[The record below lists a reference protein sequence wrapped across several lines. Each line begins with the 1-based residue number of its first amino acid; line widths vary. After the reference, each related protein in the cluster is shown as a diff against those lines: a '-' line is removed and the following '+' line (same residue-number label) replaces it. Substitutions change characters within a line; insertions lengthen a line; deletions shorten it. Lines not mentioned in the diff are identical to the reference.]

1 MAQFQSPINYVTG
14 DQVTAANLNNHING
28 AVALPGLIADQ
39 SSMSANDV
47 ASTDQVLINDGG
59 VLKKTTVGDVLNSN
73 LTATF
78 TSITATNFVSDNV
91 APGANKDLG
100 LSPNA
105 GVAVTGKTFTSVN
118 GINVTVNSTAHNVLQ
133 NQVLTITAS
142 IAAYSGEYRV
152 VSVTTDTFEYVLP
165 EAATPNSGSCDYT
178 KTASVVTTGNSVITS
193 DEYLIGNQ
201 DVGGNSRTNG
211 NSTINGN
218 LTVKGTANF
227 TGAFQVNGTVG
238 YVLTEIVEQSMAST
252 TPAIGTTAGV
262 FTSTAFTKPSDEIW
276 VFEVDY
282 HLYGISGWGFTVGFR
297 YNSVAPYTGTYQYTR
312 VWTVPGNNQTEYFH
326 EITRWVAG
334 TGTTFTAETVKC
346 DTKVN
351 SGSNVIIFP
360 TSVTHSGWGLTT
372 VNTVSSKFRIY
383 KYKTA

>member
-39 SSMSANDV
+39 SSMSANNV
-47 ASTDQVLINDGG
+47 ASTDQILINDGG

-73 LTATF
+73 LAATF

-201 DVGGNSRTNG
+201 DVGGNSKISG

-218 LTVKGTANF
+218 LTVKGTADF

-238 YVLTEIVEQSMAST
+238 YVFTEVFENNIINAQGSVSGALHTLYTTPSLTKLVGEVWVLEFDFNLVTTANANSHWRITDSADSTVYAST
-252 TPAIGTTAGV
+252 HHNTVIAFQCTRFTERFVLDSSSTLTGSV
-262 FTSTAFTKPSDEIW
+262 FVLRARMDNGWGIISPTSTQLSANYPDK
-276 VFEVDY
+276 
-282 HLYGISGWGFTVGFR
+282 
-297 YNSVAPYTGTYQYTR
+297 
-312 VWTVPGNNQTEYFH
+312 
-326 EITRWVAG
+326 
-334 TGTTFTAETVKC
+334 
-346 DTKVN
+346 TKVID
-351 SGSNVIIFP
+351 G
-360 TSVTHSGWGLTT
+360 
-372 VNTVSSKFRIY
+372 KFRIY

>member
-28 AVALPGLIADQ
+28 AVALPGLISDQ

-73 LTATF
+73 LAATF

-201 DVGGNSRTNG
+201 DVGGNSR
-211 NSTINGN
+211 INGS
-218 LTVKGTANF
+218 LIVKGAATFDGTSNF
-227 TGAFQVNGTVG
+227 TGNLQVNGTVG
-238 YVLTEIVEQSMAST
+238 YVLTGVIEETIPYAT
-252 TPAIGTTAGV
+252 GTAANTLHNL
-262 FTSTAFTKPSDEIW
+262 FTSASYTKPVGEIW
-276 VFEVDY
+276 VIEIDAIMWSLNNANTHYRLTDSTDTTNFMIGYAATNSAYDVFEINKTYIFDSSST
-282 HLYGISGWGFTVGFR
+282 H
-297 YNSVAPYTGTYQYTR
+297 TGTFVFRAKCGQPTISISPS
-312 VWTVPGNNQTEYFH
+312 TTELS
-326 EITRWVAG
+326 
-334 TGTTFTAETVKC
+334 TGTSYPDASK
-346 DTKVN
+346 
-351 SGSNVIIFP
+351 GSV
-360 TSVTHSGWGLTT
+360 G
-372 VNTVSSKFRIY
+372 KFRIY